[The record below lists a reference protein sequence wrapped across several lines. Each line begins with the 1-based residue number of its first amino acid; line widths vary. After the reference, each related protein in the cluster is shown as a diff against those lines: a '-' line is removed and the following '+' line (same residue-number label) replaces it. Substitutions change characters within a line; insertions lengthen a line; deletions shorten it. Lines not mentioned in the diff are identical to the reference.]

1 MNTIK
6 VYFWD
11 TSEKSNND
19 IRNNYDS
26 DELNITER
34 EFNISLDLIDQ
45 PIKAIAI
52 DRYFHELDG
61 ILLHRYYS
69 LALPLSWH
77 LSQNGIV
84 AYNAHHKLRSA
95 LVKYFIDKGT
105 QYTKK

>member
-11 TSEKSNND
+11 TSEKSNNA

-61 ILLHRYYS
+61 ILLHTIRQ
-69 LALPLSWH
+69 LCH
-77 LSQNGIV
+77 FRGI
-84 AYNAHHKLRSA
+84 YPKTELLR
-95 LVKYFIDKGT
+95 T
-105 QYTKK
+105 MRTTN